1 MYKMSENTAGNKTK
15 KVTSL
20 SRKATPRKRS
30 LVLTVIFLCTILIFS
45 ATFAFYF
52 KSKNNQK
59 NEKITNQCSSDQQKP
74 LLKDVYEALKT
85 PDITKLK
92 PYVDKIQLIPGYQN
106 DSNCIYPIVIYQ
118 INRGDPDA
126 AKDALELLK
135 KVYDKNIGYDP
146 LYGPITQSPEQF
158 DEVVTYMLEEQAR
171 TAKQFD
177 YLSKEQKQ

>member
-1 MYKMSENTAGNKTK
+1 MAENTVGNKTK
-15 KVTSL
+15 EVTSS
-20 SRKATPRKRS
+20 SRKGTPRKRS

-45 ATFAFYF
+45 ATFAVYF

-59 NEKITNQCSSDQQKP
+59 NEKITKITNQCSSDQQKP

-106 DSNCIYPIVIYQ
+106 DSNCMYPIVIYQ

-135 KVYDKNIGYDP
+135 KVYDKNTGYDS
-146 LYGPITQSPEQF
+146 LYGPITKSPEQF
-158 DEVVTYMLEEQAR
+158 DEVVTSMLEQQAR
-171 TAKQFD
+171 IEKQFD
-177 YLSKEQKQ
+177 Y

>member
-1 MYKMSENTAGNKTK
+1 MGNKTK
-15 KVTSL
+15 EVTSS
-20 SRKATPRKRS
+20 SRKGTTRKRS

-45 ATFAFYF
+45 AAFAVYF

-59 NEKITNQCSSDQQKP
+59 NEKITKITNQCSSDQQKP

-106 DSNCIYPIVIYQ
+106 DSNCMYPIVIYQ

-146 LYGPITQSPEQF
+146 LYGPITLSPEQL
-158 DEVVTYMLEEQAR
+158 DEVVTSMLKQQAR

-177 YLSKEQKQ
+177 YYSKEQKQ